1 MLGRIFQIDNPP
13 ILSFKYSSYP
23 LTRQYNHTSNGLL
36 KVLRGIKNVRD
47 LGRIVQINGE
57 DEEEAWDGDECNEFR
72 GTDGLIFPPFGKK
85 EDRIWVH
92 EKLVCRAFGVPF
104 EKKGKYRGIPVHIYT
119 YDLGDIAN
127 TEDER
132 CFCRS
137 EDECPLKG
145 TMDLFPCIGVPVTL
159 SMPHFYNAD
168 PSLLMAVEGLS
179 PNKKDHEIF
188 VKMELV
194 RLIEMAIGIPPSIE

>member
-1 MLGRIFQIDNPP
+1 MDTFLCFLLFD
-13 ILSFKYSSYP
+13 
-23 LTRQYNHTSNGLL
+23 QYNYTNSGVF
-36 KVLRGIKNVRD
+36 KVLRGVKHSQD
-47 LGRIVQINGE
+47 LGRILRINGE
-57 DEEEAWDGDECNEFR
+57 EEEEAWDGDECNAFR

-85 EDRIWVH
+85 EDLIWVH

-104 EKKGKYRGIPVHIYT
+104 EKKSKYRGIPVHVFT

-127 TEDER
+127 TESDI

-145 TMDLFPCIGVPVTL
+145 TIDLFPCLNVPITL

-168 PSLLMAVEGLS
+168 PSLLAAVDGLS
-179 PNKKDHEIF
+179 PIKKEHEIF

-194 RLIEMAIGIPPSIE
+194 RYFK